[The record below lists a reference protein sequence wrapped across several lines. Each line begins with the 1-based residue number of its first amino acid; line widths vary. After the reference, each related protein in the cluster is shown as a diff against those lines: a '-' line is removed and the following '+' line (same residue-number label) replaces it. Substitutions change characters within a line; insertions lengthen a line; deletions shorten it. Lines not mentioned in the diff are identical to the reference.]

1 MGMKCVQCNTDNNL
15 RDRTNNSG
23 RCKQCNHPFLFDPT
37 TITDKKIAF
46 TDSFFKKAIEDI
58 SSQNM
63 LFFTPKQFLYLID
76 KRLKY
81 RASADG
87 CQWLFNY
94 VGLNFA
100 ATFMIGVLFMGEF
113 SSFIPI
119 LANMGLAFLIPF
131 LIFNVAGAGIF
142 FVNSNSPRQ
151 GIRARQ
157 FNAIKL
163 KFVGGIILAI
173 GFPLSLAAGSF
184 AGYIAVIFLG
194 LLSTG

>member
-87 CQWLFNY
+87 CQWLVNY
-94 VGLNFA
+94 VCLNFL
-100 ATFMIGVLFMGEF
+100 ATFISGGLLNAEI

-119 LANMGLAFLIPF
+119 FANVGVAFLIPF

-142 FVNSNSPRQ
+142 FVNSNSRRQ

-163 KFVGGIILAI
+163 KLDR
-173 GFPLSLAAGSF
+173 
-184 AGYIAVIFLG
+184 
-194 LLSTG
+194 